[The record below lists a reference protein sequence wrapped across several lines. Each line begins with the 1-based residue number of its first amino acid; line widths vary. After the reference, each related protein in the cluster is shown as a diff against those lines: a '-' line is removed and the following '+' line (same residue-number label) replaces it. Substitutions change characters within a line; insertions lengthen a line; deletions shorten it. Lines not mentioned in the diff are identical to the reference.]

1 MIAFTTGDDMTSE
14 AELRDLIDRLYAGIG
29 GDPTK
34 LLRVSP
40 RYGAWYTA
48 LKFEIIRADNART
61 SVWRKDVDDGNHGAI
76 IAALKAF
83 SR

>member
-1 MIAFTTGDDMTSE
+1 MKSE
-14 AELRDLIDRLYAGIG
+14 AELRDLIDRLYAAIG
-29 GDPTK
+29 GDPTE

-48 LKFEIIRADNART
+48 LKFEIVRADDART
-61 SVWRKDVDDGNHGAI
+61 SVWRKDVEDANHGAI
-76 IAALKAF
+76 IDALKAF